1 MTSEKIDEILIEA
14 ASNPSGQRRSF
25 SFVDTDYNKFKD
37 KMNEHLKNRIPL
49 TYQHLNFHE
58 MKDEN
63 GPNLKSVLDEIDSK
77 FSSFFLIRFY

>member
-1 MTSEKIDEILIEA
+1 
-14 ASNPSGQRRSF
+14 
-25 SFVDTDYNKFKD
+25 
-37 KMNEHLKNRIPL
+37 MNEHLKNRIPF

-77 FSSFFLIRFY
+77 FGSLFGKILLKLRFY